1 MRCRKMREQIITCD
15 FCGKLLLPTHNAM
28 PDYKTHTES
37 LKMTYLYDDREMDF
51 DICPRCL
58 KRMKKYLE
66 RQAKI
71 EGD

>member
-1 MRCRKMREQIITCD
+1 MREQIITCD
-15 FCGKLLLPTHNAM
+15 FCGKLLQQTHNDM
-28 PDYKTHTES
+28 PDSYKTNTES
-37 LKMTYLYDDREMDF
+37 LKMTYIYDGREMDF

-71 EGD
+71 EDV

>member
-1 MRCRKMREQIITCD
+1 MREQIITCD
-15 FCGKLLLPTHNAM
+15 FCGKLLQPTHNAM
-28 PDYKTHTES
+28 PDSYKTETES

-71 EGD
+71 EGA

>member
-1 MRCRKMREQIITCD
+1 MRKQIITCD
-15 FCGKLLLPTHNAM
+15 FCGKLLQSTHNAM
-28 PDYKTHTES
+28 HDSYKTQTES

-71 EGD
+71 EGV

>member
-1 MRCRKMREQIITCD
+1 MREQIITCD
-15 FCGKLLLPTHNAM
+15 FCGKLLLSTHNDM
-28 PDYKTHTES
+28 LDYKTHTES

-71 EGD
+71 EGA

>member
-1 MRCRKMREQIITCD
+1 MREQIITCD
-15 FCGKLLLPTHNAM
+15 FCGKLLLPTHNDM
-28 PDYKTHTES
+28 PDSYKTETES

-71 EGD
+71 EDV

>member
-1 MRCRKMREQIITCD
+1 MREQIITCD
-15 FCGKLLLPTHNAM
+15 FCGKLLMSTHNDM
-28 PDYKTHTES
+28 LDSCKINTES
-37 LKMTYLYDDREMDF
+37 LKMTYLYDDRGMDF